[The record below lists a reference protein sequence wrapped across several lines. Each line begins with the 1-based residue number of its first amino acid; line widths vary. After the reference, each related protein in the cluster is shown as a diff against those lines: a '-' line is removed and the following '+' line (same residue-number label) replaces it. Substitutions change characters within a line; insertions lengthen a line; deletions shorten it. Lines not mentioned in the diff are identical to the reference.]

1 MTKNGYKTLIGL
13 VAGAAFGL
21 ASSAAS
27 AAESAAGVKEHMGL
41 MVKTVKEAQD
51 HAAQGHGDLC
61 TESIKQSIQHYKE
74 LTGDAAGKPLQ
85 DAVKKIKLAKDGCQA
100 GDTSEAAALL
110 GETLPVLE
118 KIDAALK

>member
-1 MTKNGYKTLIGL
+1 MKKNGYQMLAGL
-13 VAGAAFGL
+13 FAGAMFSL
-21 ASSAAS
+21 AAGTAC

-41 MVKTVKEAQD
+41 MVKTVTEARD

-100 GDTSEAAALL
+100 GDTTPAAELL
-110 GETLPVLE
+110 AEVLPVLE
-118 KIDAALK
+118 KINSNLK

>member
-1 MTKNGYKTLIGL
+1 MKKNGYQTLIGL
-13 VAGAAFGL
+13 FAGAAFGL
-21 ASSAAS
+21 VSSSAF

-41 MVKTVKEAQD
+41 MLKTVQEAQA

-100 GDTSEAAALL
+100 GDTAEAATLL
-110 GETLPVLE
+110 QETLPILE
-118 KIDAALK
+118 RINSGLK